1 LYVAVDDTYGPIGP
15 TGSKY
20 VTGARRTHVAVL
32 FDDREVAEVRQQLNN
47 CLDYMAELLPD
58 APKEFHFAEIYQ
70 GSGIWSPFR
79 KDKRNLGL
87 IEAFGSIYATYR
99 WPVIVQTVDDRTF
112 RDHGIE
118 GFRGVV
124 DGLDLAD
131 RQDLS
136 LMLLCVKIKRELT
149 DLTAPLTVIVDEGK
163 RKKNTP
169 FGRAIFRDRPNY
181 NGRYAASNDE
191 PLLQIA
197 DLLAFC
203 INRMTHLSLKATRT
217 ETDLEFLDL
226 VNHMQIRSADLSPM
240 IVPRDFTAEEIDRF
254 HKLHRTKMGLP
265 DP

>member
-1 LYVAVDDTYGPIGP
+1 LYVAIDDTYGPIGSA
-15 TGSKY
+15 GSKY

-32 FDDREVAEVRQQLNN
+32 FDDHEVPEVRQQLNS
-47 CLDYMAELLPD
+47 CLDYMAELLPE
-58 APKEFHFAEIYQ
+58 APKEFHFAEVYQ
-70 GSGIWSPFR
+70 GSGVWAPFR
-79 KDKRNLGL
+79 EDKRNLGL
-87 IEAFGSIYATYR
+87 IESFASIYASYR

-118 GFRGVV
+118 GFKGVV

-136 LMLLCVKIKRELT
+136 LMLLCVKIKRQLT
-149 DLTAPLTVIVDEGK
+149 DLAAPLTVIVDEGK
-163 RKKNTP
+163 RKKNAP
-169 FGRAIFRDRPNY
+169 FGRAIFRDRADY
-181 NGRYAASNDE
+181 QGRYAASSDE

-217 ETDLEFLDL
+217 ETDLEFIDL
-226 VNHMQIRSADLSPM
+226 VSHMRIRSADLSQM
-240 IVPRDFTAEEIDRF
+240 IVPRDFTIEEIDRF
-254 HKLHRTKMGLP
+254 HKLHRAAIGLP